1 MSSKL
6 KEFITQLRACKTTEE
21 EKQLISKEKAAIL
34 QSFQKN
40 QSQLKPRN
48 LVKLLFINLQGGDT
62 DFGQMES
69 LNLACRTSFIEK
81 KIGYL
86 TMSIFLHEKS
96 EMLMMATNRI
106 ALDLDHKNPFIR
118 AIALS
123 TFSSIADVD
132 MARQISPKI
141 IKLISEEGEGFK
153 DMQSAYYEEGY
164 KSNLVKKKALLAAFR
179 VIQKCPELV
188 EEYAEVFD
196 KCLRE
201 NDHGVLLSCLPLFE
215 NLVKLSDKKVFG
227 KFQKLSLMFID
238 KGRSLISHVDPDYS
252 VNGINDP
259 ILLIGMIKSLRIIL
273 VTAEAN
279 GYELLREFLV
289 EVQKFVI
296 FTISIIKPNKKTAN
310 AVLYEIARLA
320 LLLHTSDELTS
331 CGFLILNQLL
341 DTKDTNPNFKFVSLN
356 LLKNFEN
363 FNQSA
368 FEMLS
373 THCELI
379 LNILEDPKEDA
390 SLKNL
395 ALTVLPL
402 ITATS
407 NIKSVLE
414 NLKGLLVLQTSEIE
428 TRKVSAEQLSFCRQ
442 LVTSAFYIL
451 EHKFSGSLQN
461 RVGESIKLLL
471 IVHEEVDEKYLS
483 SLIQLINNNEDL
495 QKWVVTTVWS
505 YLKANWQQL
514 SFFKL
519 ATYTLGEYSD
529 LLADGSLGLTAKQ
542 ILDFYVSTT
551 DKIKDPE
558 CKLHLL
564 NSVAK
569 LIIKS
574 DNLAPRDEARYL
586 SIIQGYKTDINPDV
600 QNRATEY
607 DALITCKELTKSQL
621 KEIFGSC
628 PAFINKE
635 NKSNVKIRKGQIKER
650 TISVN
655 HQSSTRKDDKASLNE
670 IYSFS
675 QTILKDSEIEA
686 KLEYNYNNLS
696 LEGILR
702 VSNITKTEL
711 YNMSAQIVCLDGSSQ
726 FSSRKVE
733 RLDPRSNQVWD
744 YRIVLKSADQNSC
757 RLKYTIRFYYS
768 PKDTS
773 EDFRINKE
781 SVYDLHFT
789 GKSLQAV
796 AKNDDLM
803 ELDLLDGPNIP
814 LKTIESNTKDRVSPN
829 FDFDLI

>member
-6 KEFITQLRACKTTEE
+6 KEFITLLRACKTSEE

-48 LVKLLFINLQGGDT
+48 LVKLLFINLQGGET

-123 TFSSIADVD
+123 TFSAVADVD

-141 IKLISEEGEGFK
+141 KKLITEEGEVVWGLGGGHY
-153 DMQSAYYEEGY
+153 DESY
-164 KSNLVKKKALLAAFR
+164 KGNLVKKKALLAAYR

-196 KCLRE
+196 RCVKDA
-201 NDHGVLLSCLPLFE
+201 DHGIWLASLPLFE
-215 NLVKLSDKKVFG
+215 FLLKLSDQKVFM
-227 KFQKLSLMFID
+227 KLQKLVLTFID
-238 KGRSLISHVDPDYS
+238 KGRSLVSHVDPDYS

-259 ILLIGMIKSLRIIL
+259 MLIIGLIKVLRI
-273 VTAEAN
+273 VYTTSQSS
-279 GYELLREFLV
+279 GFELTREFIA
-289 EVQKFVI
+289 ETQKFII
-296 FTISIIKPNKKTAN
+296 FSISIIKPNKKTAN

-320 LLLHTSDELTS
+320 LLFNTSDELTS

-363 FNQSA
+363 FNKSA
-368 FEMLS
+368 FEMLN

-402 ITATS
+402 ITAAG
-407 NIKSVLE
+407 NITAVLE
-414 NLKGLLVLQTSEIE
+414 NLKGLLVLQTTE
-428 TRKVSAEQLSFCRQ
+428 TESKRASTEQISFCKQ
-442 LVTSAFYIL
+442 LVGSAFYIL
-451 EHKFSGSLQN
+451 EHKFSGSLEN
-461 RVGESIKLLL
+461 RIDESIKLLL
-471 IVHEEVDEKYLS
+471 IVNEDIDEKYLS
-483 SLIQLINNNEDL
+483 SLIQLINNNDSL
-495 QKWVVTTVWS
+495 QKSVLKKVWS
-505 YLKANWQQL
+505 YLKANWQQT

-519 ATYTLGEYSD
+519 ATYALGEYAE
-529 LLADGSLGLTAKQ
+529 LLEKDSIGFKANNVLELYHSLINNIDDTEG
-542 ILDFYVSTT
+542 
-551 DKIKDPE
+551 
-558 CKLHLL
+558 KLYLL
-564 NSVAK
+564 NSTAK

-574 DNLAPRDEARYL
+574 NGLQSADETKYL
-586 SIIQGYKTDINPDV
+586 SLISRFRSDVNSDV

-607 DALITCKELTKSQL
+607 TALIECKDLTKTQL
-621 KEIFGSC
+621 KEIFANS
-628 PAFINKE
+628 PPFVNKE
-635 NKSNVKIRKGQIKER
+635 SKTNPRLKKGMKSIDNAMPNQPGITTNNQVSLSEIFSFGQ
-650 TISVN
+650 N
-655 HQSSTRKDDKASLNE
+655 L
-670 IYSFS
+670 
-675 QTILKDSEIEA
+675 LKDGEIEA
-686 KLEYNYNNLS
+686 KLEYNYTSLS
-696 LEGILR
+696 LDGVLK
-702 VSNITKTEL
+702 VTNLTNTDL
-711 YNMSAQIVCLDGSSQ
+711 YNLTTQLICLDGSSQ
-726 FSSRKVE
+726 YAGSKLEALKAKSH
-733 RLDPRSNQVWD
+733 RSWSF
-744 YRIVLKSADQNSC
+744 RIVLKNAEQTSC
-757 RLKYTIRFYYS
+757 RLKYTVRFFYS
-768 PKDTS
+768 PKDIS
-773 EDFRINKE
+773 DDMRINKE
-781 SVYDLHFT
+781 GVYDLHFT
-789 GKSLQAV
+789 GKSLQV
-796 AKNDDLM
+796 TKKTDDLM
-803 ELDLLDGPNIP
+803 ELDLLDGFNGPQSIQIKEP
-814 LKTIESNTKDRVSPN
+814 PKKHGD